1 MEFYKRVLKLHHFRN
16 LGRKSPTELLLNSS
30 FEKHGGLVILVGENN
45 VGKSNVLEALTI
57 FNDADIKLCSEED
70 YFKNHKKDT
79 LLSLEEETILD
90 RKITG
95 FSCVDLKIQTK
106 EVNKGLKELSKTLI
120 SYPFEKHVEALGEQ
134 CNNSVYIPTNNN
146 DYSKICTLVSNFINL
161 ITSYNSLGLFLHFYK
176 EKLKLSEFVTEYAN
190 ATNNLFFKELIKHV
204 SGNSEWIKNFCQ
216 CIKEIIKHNTP
227 DKKYNTD
234 EFFVMRQHKQ
244 NQLAK
249 IYSCFKKLS
258 EGEIK
263 PKDVEY
269 ILKKLEELDKIFK
282 TTDFTKF
289 TPKTEALLNEQSQEK
304 LSEFVKEMIE
314 KIDEKYPIN
323 ENFKQQ
329 FRTFR
334 LNIGNLKKEIKNSL
348 KNLDKIGE
356 DFERKKERLIREIEN
371 DCKNQKVLKFNYD
384 VLLDNIQ
391 QICKNYIASHA
402 VNDVSK
408 DIKSMMCQLYLKKI
422 DLLVNSE
429 IEQYR
434 YNDFL
439 ESARKFLWED
449 IKTLDEKSGV
459 HLFPKNIGEI
469 KDKFETNKEKFKQ
482 SKNYSEFAEYCRECN
497 PYTAFQNLKNKV
509 QFPLSGGL
517 SYKSY
522 KLVPTMKEYK
532 EPKITDNDFK
542 AVLFTCI
549 DYSSLSEFDQWDWFF
564 RNSLFRKM
572 DFHPNAIW
580 NFFGSIL
587 KDGQALQIIMFDKN
601 NDLVIYDSEKSFN
614 IPKKYLQEIDQE
626 LLKEIRQSKHLFP
639 IEVKRKYNNNVCQFE
654 FFKKDTSHLL
664 FKVNFTEILENLA
677 EILEYNM
684 QLKIDSL
691 ITKEFNKLLA
701 IAEDS
706 SQNSYQLKIHVRHNN
721 KFYDYSKKSTAYEI
735 KLEIHDCRKSH
746 DHNEPI
752 ILSQQSTGF
761 QWAFNFM
768 FGFLYN
774 VGSDFSFNK
783 NIIYV
788 MDEPATH
795 LSVPARK
802 EFRRFLKEYAHKNHV
817 TFVLATHDP
826 FLVDTDHLDEIR
838 IVEKETEGS
847 VIKNHFNYPLN
858 NAGKDSDALDKIKR
872 SLGVGQHVFHN
883 PQKHRI
889 IFVEGITDYCY
900 LSAFKL
906 YFNEREYKDN
916 PIPFTF
922 LPISG
927 LKNNPNDMEET
938 IKKLCKL
945 DNHPIVLTDDDR
957 KCVFNQKATSER
969 FKKANEEMHDPI
981 RILQLS
987 KCDENFKQI
996 EDCFSANDRKK
1007 YAKNKQMELAMAFK
1021 TRLLYGEKDDVV
1033 SEETKKNFLKL
1044 FEWIKKECNNPTI
1057 KKEYIKFDYNTPR
1070 IIIERILM
1078 FKKMCLS
1085 LIAISGVCVGAKD
1098 LDFKLDYRATGGKL
1112 MGKMTDSS
1120 LLSITSMNDEPVVIK
1135 NLIVNRG
1142 NSCEATKKV
1151 EPKLG
1156 DKFKKEKLFDHELKY
1171 SQQIFYRLDCKP
1183 NQLLEVKIITDK
1195 GEYYH
1200 KFSK

>member
-1 MEFYKRVLKLHHFRN
+1 MKFYKRVLKLHQFRN
-16 LGRKSPTELLLNSS
+16 LGRNSPTELLLNSS
-30 FEKHGGLVILVGENN
+30 FENQGGLVILVGENN
-45 VGKSNVLEALTI
+45 VGKSNVLEALKI
-57 FNDADIKLCSEED
+57 FNDADVKLCNEKD
-70 YFKNHKKDT
+70 YFKTHESKEAT
-79 LLSLEEETILD
+79 LSLEEETILNH
-90 RKITG
+90 KITG
-95 FSCVDLKIQTK
+95 FSCVDLRIRSQRDQF
-106 EVNKGLKELSKTLI
+106 NLKELSKTLI
-120 SYPFEKHVEALGEQ
+120 SYPFEKHVEALSEQ
-134 CNNSVYIPTNNN
+134 CSNSVYIPTNNN
-146 DYSKICTLVSNFINL
+146 DYSNICTFVNNFINL
-161 ITSYNSLGLFLHFYK
+161 IASYNSLESFLDFYK
-176 EKLKLSEFVTEYAN
+176 EKLKLSELVTEYAN

-216 CIKEIIKHNTP
+216 CIKEIIKRNTP

-234 EFFVMRQHKQ
+234 EFFVMGQHKQ

-249 IYSCFKKLS
+249 IYSYFKKLS

-263 PKDVEY
+263 PQNED
-269 ILKKLEELDKIFK
+269 ILKKLKSLDEIFK

-289 TPKTEALLNEQSQEK
+289 TPNTEIK
-304 LSEFVKEMIE
+304 DITKE
-314 KIDEKYPIN
+314 IDEKYPIN
-323 ENFKQQ
+323 EKFKQQ

-334 LNIGNLKKEIKNSL
+334 SNIINLKKEIKNSL
-348 KNLDKIGE
+348 KNLDKIRE
-356 DFERKKERLIREIEN
+356 DFERNKERLIREIEN

-402 VNDVSK
+402 VSDESK

-482 SKNYSEFAEYCRECN
+482 SKNYFEFAEYCRECN
-497 PYTAFQNLKNKV
+497 PYTAFQNLRNKV

-532 EPKITDNDFK
+532 EPKITDNDLK
-542 AVLFTCI
+542 TALFTLFG
-549 DYSSLSEFDQWDWFF
+549 YSSPSEFNQSDWFF

-572 DFHPNAIW
+572 GFHPNAIW

-614 IPKKYLQEIDQE
+614 IPEKYLQEIDQE
-626 LLKEIRQSKHLFP
+626 SLKEIRQSKHLFP
-639 IEVKRKYNNNVCQFE
+639 IEVKRKYNNNNVWQLE
-654 FFKKDTSHLL
+654 FLNDKNSLL

-691 ITKEFNKLLA
+691 IAKEFNELLA
-701 IAEDS
+701 IDQDS
-706 SQNSYQLKIHVRHNN
+706 PQDSPQDSYQLKIHVRHNN
-721 KFYDYSKKSTAYEI
+721 KLPREKSTAYEI

-746 DHNEPI
+746 EQNKPI

-774 VGSDFSFNK
+774 VGSNFSFNH
-783 NIIYV
+783 NIICV
-788 MDEPATH
+788 IDEPATH

-802 EFRRFLKEYAHKNHV
+802 EFRKFLKEYAHKNHV

-838 IVEKETEGS
+838 IVEKEEQGS
-847 VIKNHFNYPLN
+847 VINNGFSYDPKEDASKN
-858 NAGKDSDALDKIKR
+858 SDALYQIKR

-883 PQKHRI
+883 PKKHRI

-906 YFNEREYKDN
+906 YFNEREFKEN
-916 PIPFTF
+916 PFYFTF

-927 LKNNPNDMEET
+927 LKNNPNEMKET
-938 IKKLCKL
+938 LQKLCEL
-945 DNHPIVLTDDDR
+945 DNNPIVLTDDDR
-957 KCVFNQKATSER
+957 KDGSDPQRAKSEQ
-969 FKKANEEMHDPI
+969 FKNANEEMHDPI

-987 KCDENFKQI
+987 KCNKKFKQI

-1007 YAKNKQMELAMAFK
+1007 YATNKRMELAMAFK
-1021 TRLLYGEKDDVV
+1021 TRLLYSGKDDVM
-1033 SEETKKNFLKL
+1033 SEETKENFQKL

-1057 KKEYIKFDYNTPR
+1057 KKEYIKFDYNTPQ
-1070 IIIERILM
+1070 IL
-1078 FKKMCLS
+1078 
-1085 LIAISGVCVGAKD
+1085 
-1098 LDFKLDYRATGGKL
+1098 
-1112 MGKMTDSS
+1112 
-1120 LLSITSMNDEPVVIK
+1120 
-1135 NLIVNRG
+1135 
-1142 NSCEATKKV
+1142 
-1151 EPKLG
+1151 
-1156 DKFKKEKLFDHELKY
+1156 
-1171 SQQIFYRLDCKP
+1171 
-1183 NQLLEVKIITDK
+1183 
-1195 GEYYH
+1195 
-1200 KFSK
+1200 

>member
-1 MEFYKRVLKLHHFRN
+1 MKFYKRVLKLHHFRN
-16 LGRKSPTELLLNSS
+16 LGRKSPAELLLNSS
-30 FEKHGGLVILVGENN
+30 FENKHGGLVVLVGENN

-57 FNDADIKLCSEED
+57 FNDADVKLCSEND
-70 YFKNHKKDT
+70 CFKAHEKDS
-79 LLSLEEETILD
+79 LLSLEEEAILD
-90 RKITG
+90 HKITG
-95 FSCVDLKIQTK
+95 FSCVDLRIQT
-106 EVNKGLKELSKTLI
+106 EEIGEGLKELSKTLI
-120 SYPFEKHVEALGEQ
+120 SYPFEKHVEALSEQ
-134 CNNSVYIPTNNN
+134 CSNSVYIPTNNN
-146 DYSKICTLVSNFINL
+146 DYSNICTLVSDFINL

-176 EKLKLSEFVTEYAN
+176 EKLKLSELVAEYAN

-204 SGNSEWIKNFCQ
+204 SGNSEGIKNFCQ
-216 CIKEIIKHNTP
+216 CVKEIKKCNTP

-234 EFFVMRQHKQ
+234 EFFVMGQHKQ

-249 IYSCFKKLS
+249 IYSYFKKLS

-263 PKDVEY
+263 PQNED
-269 ILKKLEELDKIFK
+269 ILKKLKSLDEIFK

-289 TPKTEALLNEQSQEK
+289 TPETE
-304 LSEFVKEMIE
+304 VKDIIKE
-314 KIDEKYPIN
+314 IDEKYPIN

-334 LNIGNLKKEIKNSL
+334 LNIGNLKKKIKNSL
-348 KNLDKIGE
+348 KYLEKTREN
-356 DFERKKERLIREIEN
+356 FERKKERLIREIEN
-371 DCKNQKVLKFNYD
+371 DCKNHKVLKFNYD

-408 DIKSMMCQLYLKKI
+408 DMKSMMCQLYLKKI

-434 YNDFL
+434 YNNLF
-439 ESARKFLWED
+439 ESARKSLWEN
-449 IKTLDEKSGV
+449 IKTLDNESGTR
-459 HLFPKNIGEI
+459 LFPKNIGEI
-469 KDKFETNKEKFKQ
+469 KDKFEANKEKFKQ

-497 PYTAFQNLKNKV
+497 PYTAFQNLRNKV

-517 SYKSY
+517 SHKFDE
-522 KLVPTMKEYK
+522 LAPTMKEYK
-532 EPKITDNDFK
+532 EPKITDNGLK
-542 AVLFTCI
+542 TALFTLFG
-549 DYSSLSEFDQWDWFF
+549 YSSPSEFDQWDWFF
-564 RNSLFRKM
+564 RNSLFRKIG
-572 DFHPNAIW
+572 FHPNTIW
-580 NFFGSIL
+580 NFFGNIL
-587 KDGQALQIIMFDKN
+587 NYKNFDQKNLKYEQALQIMFDKN
-601 NDLVIYDSEKSFN
+601 NDLEIYSIYNKSFV

-626 LLKEIRQSKHLFP
+626 LLKEIRQSKYLST
-639 IEVKRKYNNNVCQFE
+639 EVKGECDNNVCQFE

-684 QLKIDSL
+684 QLKIDSS
-691 ITKEFNKLLA
+691 IAKEFNELLA

-706 SQNSYQLKIHVRHNN
+706 SQDSYQLKIHVRHNN

-735 KLEIHDCRKSH
+735 KLEIYDCRKSH

-774 VGSDFSFNK
+774 AGSNFSLNE

-802 EFRRFLKEYAHKNHV
+802 EFRKFLKEYAHKNHV

-858 NAGKDSDALDKIKR
+858 NASKDSDALDKIKR

-906 YFNEREYKDN
+906 YFNERYKEYKDN
-916 PIPFTF
+916 PIPFHF
-922 LPISG
+922 L
-927 LKNNPNDMEET
+927 T
-938 IKKLCKL
+938 
-945 DNHPIVLTDDDR
+945 H
-957 KCVFNQKATSER
+957 F
-969 FKKANEEMHDPI
+969 
-981 RILQLS
+981 
-987 KCDENFKQI
+987 
-996 EDCFSANDRKK
+996 
-1007 YAKNKQMELAMAFK
+1007 
-1021 TRLLYGEKDDVV
+1021 
-1033 SEETKKNFLKL
+1033 
-1044 FEWIKKECNNPTI
+1044 
-1057 KKEYIKFDYNTPR
+1057 
-1070 IIIERILM
+1070 
-1078 FKKMCLS
+1078 
-1085 LIAISGVCVGAKD
+1085 
-1098 LDFKLDYRATGGKL
+1098 RA
-1112 MGKMTDSS
+1112 
-1120 LLSITSMNDEPVVIK
+1120 
-1135 NLIVNRG
+1135 
-1142 NSCEATKKV
+1142 
-1151 EPKLG
+1151 
-1156 DKFKKEKLFDHELKY
+1156 
-1171 SQQIFYRLDCKP
+1171 
-1183 NQLLEVKIITDK
+1183 
-1195 GEYYH
+1195 
-1200 KFSK
+1200 

>member
-16 LGRKSPTELLLNSS
+16 LGRKSPAKLLLNSS
-30 FEKHGGLVILVGENN
+30 FDEKHGGLVILMGENN
-45 VGKSNVLEALTI
+45 VGKSNVLEALII
-57 FNDADIKLCSEED
+57 FNDADIKLCGEED
-70 YFKNHKKDT
+70 YFKDHEKDT

-90 RKITG
+90 HKITG
-95 FSCVDLKIQTK
+95 FSCVDLRIQS
-106 EVNKGLKELSKTLI
+106 KGVSEELKELSKILI

-134 CNNSVYIPTNNN
+134 CSNSVYIPTNNN
-146 DYSKICTLVSNFINL
+146 DYSNICTLVSNFINL

-176 EKLKLSEFVTEYAN
+176 EKLKLSELVTEYAN
-190 ATNNLFFKELIKHV
+190 ATNNLLFKELIKHV

-227 DKKYNTD
+227 DKKYNSND
-234 EFFVMRQHKQ
+234 FFVMGEHKQ
-244 NQLAK
+244 NQLSK
-249 IYSCFKKLS
+249 IYSRFKKLS
-258 EGEIK
+258 ENEIK
-263 PKDVEY
+263 TKDVEY
-269 ILKKLEELDKIFK
+269 ISKKIKSLDEVFN
-282 TTDFTKF
+282 TTDFNEKF
-289 TPKTEALLNEQSQEK
+289 APRIEALSNEQSQER
-304 LSEFVKEMIE
+304 LSEFIKDIIKE
-314 KIDEKYPIN
+314 IDEKYPIN

-348 KNLDKIGE
+348 KNLDKIRE

-549 DYSSLSEFDQWDWFF
+549 DYSSPSEFDQWDWFF

-614 IPKKYLQEIDQE
+614 IPEKYLQEIDQE

-664 FKVNFTEILENLA
+664 FKVNFTEILENIA

-684 QLKIDSL
+684 QLKINSL
-691 ITKEFNKLLA
+691 ITKEFNELLA

-706 SQNSYQLKIHVRHNN
+706 PQDSYQLKIHVRHNN
-721 KFYDYSKKSTAYEI
+721 KFYDYSKEYTAYEI
-735 KLEIHDCRKSH
+735 KLEIHDCRKS
-746 DHNEPI
+746 DNQNEPI

-774 VGSDFSFNK
+774 VGSHFSLNK

-802 EFRRFLKEYAHKNHV
+802 EFRKFLKEYAHKNHV
-817 TFVLATHDP
+817 TFVVATHDP

-847 VIKNHFNYPLN
+847 AIKNHFNYPLN
-858 NAGKDSDALDKIKR
+858 NASKNSDALYQIKR

-906 YFNEREYKDN
+906 YFNEREFKDN

-927 LKNNPNDMEET
+927 LKKESDEMKET
-938 IKKLCKL
+938 IKKLCEL

-957 KCVFNQKATSER
+957 KCDSDQNATSER
-969 FKKANEEMHDPI
+969 FKRANEDLGNPI
-981 RILQLS
+981 TILQLS
-987 KCDENFKQI
+987 DCDRHFKQI

-1021 TRLLYGEKDDVV
+1021 TRLLYGGEDAVEKQ
-1033 SEETKKNFLKL
+1033 TKRNFLKL
-1044 FEWIKKECNNPTI
+1044 FKWV
-1057 KKEYIKFDYNTPR
+1057 
-1070 IIIERILM
+1070 
-1078 FKKMCLS
+1078 
-1085 LIAISGVCVGAKD
+1085 AW
-1098 LDFKLDYRATGGKL
+1098 ATNL
-1112 MGKMTDSS
+1112 
-1120 LLSITSMNDEPVVIK
+1120 IK
-1135 NLIVNRG
+1135 N
-1142 NSCEATKKV
+1142 
-1151 EPKLG
+1151 
-1156 DKFKKEKLFDHELKY
+1156 
-1171 SQQIFYRLDCKP
+1171 
-1183 NQLLEVKIITDK
+1183 
-1195 GEYYH
+1195 
-1200 KFSK
+1200 

>member
-1 MEFYKRVLKLHHFRN
+1 M
-16 LGRKSPTELLLNSS
+16 
-30 FEKHGGLVILVGENN
+30 
-45 VGKSNVLEALTI
+45 
-57 FNDADIKLCSEED
+57 
-70 YFKNHKKDT
+70 
-79 LLSLEEETILD
+79 
-90 RKITG
+90 
-95 FSCVDLKIQTK
+95 
-106 EVNKGLKELSKTLI
+106 
-120 SYPFEKHVEALGEQ
+120 
-134 CNNSVYIPTNNN
+134 
-146 DYSKICTLVSNFINL
+146 SNFTNFIV
-161 ITSYNSLGLFLHFYK
+161 SYDQLKPFLHFYK
-176 EKLKLSEFVTEYAN
+176 EKLKLSELVTEYAN
-190 ATNNLFFKELIKHV
+190 ATNNLLFKELIKHV
-204 SGNSEWIKNFCQ
+204 SGNSEWIKTFCQ
-216 CIKEIIKHNTP
+216 CIKEIIKRNTP

-234 EFFVMRQHKQ
+234 EFFVMGKHKQ

-249 IYSCFKKLS
+249 IYSHFKKLS
-258 EGEIK
+258 EGKIK
-263 PKDVEY
+263 PQNED
-269 ILKKLEELDKIFK
+269 ILKKLKSLDEIFK
-282 TTDFTKF
+282 TTDFDEKF
-289 TPKTEALLNEQSQEK
+289 APKIEVLQNEQSQERP
-304 LSEFVKEMIE
+304 SELIKDTIKE
-314 KIDEKYPIN
+314 IDEKYPIN
-323 ENFKQQ
+323 EKFKQQ

-334 LNIGNLKKEIKNSL
+334 LNIGNLKKKIKNSL
-348 KNLDKIGE
+348 KYLEKTRE

-371 DCKNQKVLKFNYD
+371 DCKNQKTLEFDYD
-384 VLLDNIQ
+384 VLLDNIE

-402 VNDVSK
+402 VNDASK
-408 DIKSMMCQLYLKKI
+408 DMKSMMCQFYLKKI

-469 KDKFETNKEKFKQ
+469 KDKFEANKEKVKQ
-482 SKNYSEFAEYCRECN
+482 SKNYFEFAEYCRECN
-497 PYTAFQNLKNKV
+497 PYTAFQNLRNKV

-572 DFHPNAIW
+572 DFHPNTIW

-587 KDGQALQIIMFDKN
+587 KDGQALQIMFDKN
-601 NDLVIYDSEKSFN
+601 NDLEIYSIYNKSFN
-614 IPKKYLQEIDQE
+614 IPEKYLQEIDQE
-626 LLKEIRQSKHLFP
+626 SLKEIRQSKHLFP

-691 ITKEFNKLLA
+691 ITKEFNRLLA

-706 SQNSYQLKIHVRHNN
+706 PQDSYQLKIHVRHNN
-721 KFYDYSKKSTAYEI
+721 KLSEEKEYTAYEI

-774 VGSDFSFNK
+774 WGSHFSLNK
-783 NIIYV
+783 NIIYI

-795 LSVPARK
+795 LSVPARR

-826 FLVDTDHLDEIR
+826 FLVDMDHLDEIR

-847 VIKNHFNYPLN
+847 AIKNHFNYPLN

-906 YFNEREYKDN
+906 YFNECYKEYKDN

-927 LKNNPNDMEET
+927 LKNNPNKMKET
-938 IKKLCKL
+938 IQKLCEL
-945 DNHPIVLTDDDR
+945 DNNPIVLTDDDR
-957 KCVFNQKATSER
+957 KCVFNQQATSER
-969 FKKANEEMHDPI
+969 FKKANKYLGNPI
-981 RILQLS
+981 TILQLS

-996 EDCFSANDRKK
+996 EDCFSTNDRNK
-1007 YAKNKQMELAMAFK
+1007 YAKNKRMELAMAFK
-1021 TRLLYGEKDDVV
+1021 TRLLYSEQNAIEKQ
-1033 SEETKKNFLKL
+1033 TKRNFLKL
-1044 FEWIKKECNNPTI
+1044 FKWI
-1057 KKEYIKFDYNTPR
+1057 
-1070 IIIERILM
+1070 
-1078 FKKMCLS
+1078 
-1085 LIAISGVCVGAKD
+1085 AW
-1098 LDFKLDYRATGGKL
+1098 ATNL
-1112 MGKMTDSS
+1112 
-1120 LLSITSMNDEPVVIK
+1120 IK
-1135 NLIVNRG
+1135 N
-1142 NSCEATKKV
+1142 
-1151 EPKLG
+1151 
-1156 DKFKKEKLFDHELKY
+1156 
-1171 SQQIFYRLDCKP
+1171 
-1183 NQLLEVKIITDK
+1183 
-1195 GEYYH
+1195 
-1200 KFSK
+1200 

>member
-1 MEFYKRVLKLHHFRN
+1 MKFYKRVLKLHHFRN
-16 LGRKSPTELLLNSS
+16 LGKKSPTELLLNSS
-30 FEKHGGLVILVGENN
+30 FEKHGGFVVLVGENN
-45 VGKSNVLEALTI
+45 VGKSNVLEALKI
-57 FNDADIKLCSEED
+57 FNDADIKLCSEND
-70 YFKNHKKDT
+70 YFKAHEPEDAV
-79 LLSLEEETILD
+79 LSLEEETILD

-95 FSCVDLKIQTK
+95 FSCVDLKIRSK
-106 EVNKGLKELSKTLI
+106 EIGEGLKELSKTLI

-134 CNNSVYIPTNNN
+134 CNNSVSIPINNN
-146 DYSKICTLVSNFINL
+146 DYSNICTFVSDFTNFIV
-161 ITSYNSLGLFLHFYK
+161 SYDQLKPFLRFYK
-176 EKLKLSEFVTEYAN
+176 EKLKLSELVTEYAN
-190 ATNNLFFKELIKHV
+190 ATNNLLFKELIKYI
-204 SGNSEWIKNFCQ
+204 SGNSERIKTFCQ
-216 CIKEIIKHNTP
+216 HIKEIIKHNTP
-227 DKKYNTD
+227 NKKYNSD
-234 EFFVMRQHKQ
+234 DFFVMGEHKQ

-249 IYSCFKKLS
+249 IYSHFEKLS
-258 EGEIK
+258 KNEIK
-263 PKDVEY
+263 TKDVEH
-269 ILKKLEELDKIFK
+269 ISKKIKSLDEIFK
-282 TTDFTKF
+282 DSNTKF
-289 TPKTEALLNEQSQEK
+289 TPNTEIK
-304 LSEFVKEMIE
+304 DIIKE
-314 KIDEKYPIN
+314 IDEKYPIN

-334 LNIGNLKKEIKNSL
+334 LNIGNLKKKIKNSL
-348 KNLDKIGE
+348 KYLEKTRE
-356 DFERKKERLIREIEN
+356 DFERKKERLIREIE
-371 DCKNQKVLKFNYD
+371 DYCKNQKVLKFNYD

-469 KDKFETNKEKFKQ
+469 KEKFEDNKEKFKQ
-482 SKNYSEFAEYCRECN
+482 SKNYFEFAEYCRECN
-497 PYTAFQNLKNKV
+497 PYTAFQNLRNKV

-522 KLVPTMKEYK
+522 KLVQTMKEYK

-549 DYSSLSEFDQWDWFF
+549 DYSSPSEFDQWDWFF

-614 IPKKYLQEIDQE
+614 IPEKYLQEIDQE
-626 LLKEIRQSKHLFP
+626 LLKEIRQSKYPFN
-639 IEVKRKYNNNVCQFE
+639 IEAKGEYDNNIWQLE
-654 FFKKDTSHLL
+654 FFNDKSSLL
-664 FKVNFTEILENLA
+664 FKVNFTEILENIA
-677 EILEYNM
+677 EIMEYNM
-684 QLKIDSL
+684 QLKMDSS
-691 ITKEFNKLLA
+691 IAKEFNELLA
-701 IAEDS
+701 IAQDS
-706 SQNSYQLKIHVRHNN
+706 PQNSYQLKIHVQHNN

-735 KLEIHDCRKSH
+735 KLEIHDCRKS
-746 DHNEPI
+746 DNQEPI

-774 VGSDFSFNK
+774 TGSNFSFNH

-795 LSVPARK
+795 LSVPAKK
-802 EFRRFLKEYAHKNHV
+802 EFRKFLKEYAHKHNT

-847 VIKNHFNYPLN
+847 VIENNFNYSLKN
-858 NAGKDSDALDKIKR
+858 DASRNSDALDKIKR
-872 SLGVGQHVFHN
+872 SLGAGQHVFHN

-906 YFNEREYKDN
+906 YFNEREFKND
-916 PIPFTF
+916 PISFTF

-927 LKNNPNDMEET
+927 LKKNQTDMQKT
-938 IKKLCKL
+938 IQKLREL
-945 DNHPIVLTDDDR
+945 DNNPIVLIDDDR
-957 KCVFNQKATSER
+957 KNDPNLDPQKAKSEQ
-969 FKKANEEMHDPI
+969 FKRANEEMPNPI
-981 RILQLS
+981 KILQLS
-987 KCDENFKQI
+987 SCDGNFKQI
-996 EDCFSANDRKK
+996 EDCFSAKDKEK
-1007 YAKNKQMELAMAFK
+1007 YAKNKCMELAMAFK
-1021 TRLLYGEKDDVV
+1021 TRLLYSGKDDVM
-1033 SEETKKNFLKL
+1033 SEETKKNFQKL
-1044 FEWIKKECNNPTI
+1044 FEWIK
-1057 KKEYIKFDYNTPR
+1057 
-1070 IIIERILM
+1070 ERV
-1078 FKKMCLS
+1078 KQP
-1085 LIAISGVCVGAKD
+1085 
-1098 LDFKLDYRATGGKL
+1098 
-1112 MGKMTDSS
+1112 
-1120 LLSITSMNDEPVVIK
+1120 ND
-1135 NLIVNRG
+1135 
-1142 NSCEATKKV
+1142 
-1151 EPKLG
+1151 
-1156 DKFKKEKLFDHELKY
+1156 
-1171 SQQIFYRLDCKP
+1171 
-1183 NQLLEVKIITDK
+1183 
-1195 GEYYH
+1195 
-1200 KFSK
+1200 

>member
-1 MEFYKRVLKLHHFRN
+1 MEFYKRVLKLHQFRN
-16 LGRKSPTELLLNSS
+16 LGRKSPAELLLNSS
-30 FEKHGGLVILVGENN
+30 FGEIKGGLVVLVGENN

-57 FNDADIKLCSEED
+57 FNDADVKLCSEEY

-79 LLSLEEETILD
+79 LLSLEEEAILD
-90 RKITG
+90 HKITD

-106 EVNKGLKELSKTLI
+106 GVSEELKELSKILI

-134 CNNSVYIPTNNN
+134 CSNFVSIPTNNN
-146 DYSKICTLVSNFINL
+146 DYSNICTLVSDFINL
-161 ITSYNSLGLFLHFYK
+161 ITSYNSLESFLHFYK
-176 EKLKLSEFVTEYAN
+176 EKLKLSELVTKYAD
-190 ATNNLFFKELIKHV
+190 ATNNLLFKELIKHV

-216 CIKEIIKHNTP
+216 CIKEIIKRNTP

-234 EFFVMRQHKQ
+234 EFFVMGQHKQ

-249 IYSCFKKLS
+249 IYSYFKKLS

-263 PKDVEY
+263 PQNED
-269 ILKKLEELDKIFK
+269 ILKKLKSLDEIFK

-289 TPKTEALLNEQSQEK
+289 TPETE
-304 LSEFVKEMIE
+304 VKDIIKE
-314 KIDEKYPIN
+314 IDEKYPIN
-323 ENFKQQ
+323 ENFKKQ

-334 LNIGNLKKEIKNSL
+334 LNIGNLKKKIKNSL
-348 KNLDKIGE
+348 KNLDKTRK
-356 DFERKKERLIREIEN
+356 DFERKKELLIRKIEN

-391 QICKNYIASHA
+391 QICKKYIVSHV
-402 VNDVSK
+402 VNDASK
-408 DIKSMMCQLYLKKI
+408 DMKYMICQFYFEKMELLSNSKI
-422 DLLVNSE
+422 RQYQYDDLLK
-429 IEQYR
+429 
-434 YNDFL
+434 
-439 ESARKFLWED
+439 SARISLWES
-449 IKTLDEKSGV
+449 IKILDNESGTP
-459 HLFPKNIGEI
+459 LFPKNIDEI
-469 KDKFETNKEKFKQ
+469 KDKFEINKKKLKQ
-482 SKNYSEFAEYCRECN
+482 SKNVSEFAEYCRECN
-497 PYTAFQNLKNKV
+497 PYTAFNFHLNNGSSH
-509 QFPLSGGL
+509 QFE
-517 SYKSY
+517 KF
-522 KLVPTMKEYK
+522 VPTMKKYK
-532 EPKITDNDFK
+532 EPKITDNDLK
-542 AVLFTCI
+542 TALFTLFG
-549 DYSSLSEFDQWDWFF
+549 YSSPSEFDQSDWFF

-572 DFHPNAIW
+572 DFHPNTIW
-580 NFFGSIL
+580 KTFGIILNYKNFDQKNL
-587 KDGQALQIIMFDKN
+587 KHEQALQIIMFDKN

-626 LLKEIRQSKHLFP
+626 SLKEIRQSKHLFP
-639 IEVKRKYNNNVCQFE
+639 IEVKRKYNNNNVCQFE

-684 QLKIDSL
+684 QLKMDSL
-691 ITKEFNKLLA
+691 ITKEFNRLLA

-706 SQNSYQLKIHVRHNN
+706 PQDSYQLKIRVRHNN
-721 KFYDYSKKSTAYEI
+721 KLFKEKSTAYEI
-735 KLEIHDCRKSH
+735 KLEIHDCRKS
-746 DHNEPI
+746 DNQKPI

-774 VGSDFSFNK
+774 WGSHFSLNE

-802 EFRRFLKEYAHKNHV
+802 EFRKFLKEYAHKNHV

-838 IVEKETEGS
+838 IVEKETEDS

-858 NAGKDSDALDKIKR
+858 NASKNSDALDKIKR

-889 IFVEGITDYCY
+889 IFVEDITDYCY

-906 YFNEREYKDN
+906 YFNEREFKDN

-927 LKNNPNDMEET
+927 LKNNPNEMEET
-938 IKKLCKL
+938 IQKLCEL

-957 KCVFNQKATSER
+957 KDGSDPQRAKSEQ
-969 FKKANEEMHDPI
+969 FKNANEEMHDPI
-981 RILQLS
+981 TILQLS

-996 EDCFSANDRKK
+996 EDCFSANDRNK

-1021 TRLLYGEKDDVV
+1021 TRLLYGEKDDVM
-1033 SEETKKNFLKL
+1033 SEETKKNFKKL

-1057 KKEYIKFDYNTPR
+1057 KKGYIKFDYNTPQ
-1070 IIIERILM
+1070 IL
-1078 FKKMCLS
+1078 
-1085 LIAISGVCVGAKD
+1085 
-1098 LDFKLDYRATGGKL
+1098 
-1112 MGKMTDSS
+1112 
-1120 LLSITSMNDEPVVIK
+1120 
-1135 NLIVNRG
+1135 
-1142 NSCEATKKV
+1142 
-1151 EPKLG
+1151 
-1156 DKFKKEKLFDHELKY
+1156 
-1171 SQQIFYRLDCKP
+1171 
-1183 NQLLEVKIITDK
+1183 
-1195 GEYYH
+1195 
-1200 KFSK
+1200 